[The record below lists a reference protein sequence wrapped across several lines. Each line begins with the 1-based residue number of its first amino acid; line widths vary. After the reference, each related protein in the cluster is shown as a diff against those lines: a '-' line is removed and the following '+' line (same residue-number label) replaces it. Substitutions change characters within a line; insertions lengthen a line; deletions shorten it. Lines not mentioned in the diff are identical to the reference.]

1 MYYLQIQWKDQNQP
15 VSFHLSAIYN
25 TNPIGVIFVTTITCI
40 LNKAGLKNNRF
51 KWYFRAVLIFY
62 FLFFLENAAETLV
75 YQFSRVQCM
84 L

>member
-51 KWYFRAVLIFY
+51 KWYFRAVLIFI
-62 FLFFLENAAETLV
+62 FIFLENAAETLV

>member
-51 KWYFRAVLIFY
+51 KWYFRAVLIF
-62 FLFFLENAAETLV
+62 FFLENAAETLV

>member
-51 KWYFRAVLIFY
+51 KWYFRAVLILF
-62 FLFFLENAAETLV
+62 FFLENAAETLV

>member
-51 KWYFRAVLIFY
+51 KWYFRAVLILFY
-62 FLFFLENAAETLV
+62 FFLENAAETLV

>member
-40 LNKAGLKNNRF
+40 LKLVLKTTGLSDISEQF
-51 KWYFRAVLIFY
+51 LFL
-62 FLFFLENAAETLV
+62 FLFF
-75 YQFSRVQCM
+75 
-84 L
+84 

>member
-40 LNKAGLKNNRF
+40 LNKAGLKKTTGLSDISEQF
-51 KWYFRAVLIFY
+51 LFY
-62 FLFFLENAAETLV
+62 FILFF
-75 YQFSRVQCM
+75 F
-84 L
+84 